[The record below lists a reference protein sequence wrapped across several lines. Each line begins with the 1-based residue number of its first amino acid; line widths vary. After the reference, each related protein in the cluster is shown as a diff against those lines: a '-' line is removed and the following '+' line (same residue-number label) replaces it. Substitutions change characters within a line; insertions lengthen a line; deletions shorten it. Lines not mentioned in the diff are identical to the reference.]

1 MTFFVASP
9 KLVPRSRRIGLCFLD
24 RPDVG
29 EQLEI
34 TRLADRKGFDSIW
47 VCETRLVRDAISVL
61 GAFAPVTS
69 KVKLASGVINIW
81 TRVPSLT
88 AMTFATLDEI
98 SRGRAILG
106 VGAYWDPL
114 AWKQGIKRRKP
125 LKAMREWVGIVRRLF
140 NLERVTFE
148 GEIMKVRDLRLDL
161 GFGRPREPI
170 HVPIYIGATGLKMME
185 LSGEIADGVLLNAF
199 TSVQYLKTS
208 LEHIGLGARKAGRK
222 MKEID
227 LPQLIGVAMSEDTEK
242 AKDEARYLVTLYL
255 GQQPHIGIASGIEE
269 DLIKE
274 INAALGGWPPRKN
287 GPQAAMKLV
296 DDKVVDMLTVAGTP
310 EECRK
315 GVSEYVKGGASYP
328 VILPITTNLKQMVKA
343 LAPS

>member
-1 MTFFVASP
+1 MTFFFALA
-9 KLVPRSRRIGLCFLD
+9 KMIPRSGRIGLCFLD
-24 RPDVG
+24 RPDVD
-29 EQLEI
+29 EQVEI
-34 TRLADRKGFDSIW
+34 ARLADRKGFDSIW

-61 GAFAPVTS
+61 GAFAPATS
-69 KVKLASGVINIW
+69 KVKLASGVVNIW

-161 GFGRPREPI
+161 GFGRPRKPI
-170 HVPIYIGATGLKMME
+170 NVPIYIGATGLKMME

-208 LEHIGLGARKAGRK
+208 LEHISLGARKAGRK
-222 MKEID
+222 MMEID
-227 LPQLIGVAMSEDTEK
+227 RPQLIGVALSEDTDK

-255 GQQPHIGIASGIEE
+255 GQQPHIGIASGIKE

-274 INAALGGWPPRKN
+274 INTALGGWPPKKD

-296 DDKVVDMLTVAGTP
+296 DDKVVDMLTIAGTP

-315 GVSEYVKGGASYP
+315 GVREYVKVGASYP
-328 VILPITTNLKQMVKA
+328 VILPITTNVKQMVRA

>member
-1 MTFFVASP
+1 M
-9 KLVPRSRRIGLCFLD
+9 D
-24 RPDVG
+24 
-29 EQLEI
+29 EQIEI
-34 TRLADRKGFDSIW
+34 TKLADKRGFDSIW
-47 VCETRLVRDAISVL
+47 ACETRLVRDAISVL
-61 GAFAPVTS
+61 GSFASVTRR
-69 KVKLASGVINIW
+69 VKLATGVINIW

-114 AWKQGIKRRKP
+114 AWKQGIERRKP
-125 LKAMREWVGIVRRLF
+125 LKAMREWVGIVKRLF

-161 GFGRPREPI
+161 GYGRPRKPVN
-170 HVPIYIGATGLKMME
+170 VPIYIGATGLKMME

-199 TSVQYLKTS
+199 TSVRYLKES
-208 LEHIGLGARKAGRK
+208 LKHIGQGARRAGRK

-227 LPQLIGVAMSEDTEK
+227 LPQLIGVAMSEDTAK
-242 AKDEARYLVTLYL
+242 AKDDARYLVTLYL
-255 GQQPHIGIASGIEE
+255 GQQPHIGIASGIKE

-274 INAALGGWPPRKN
+274 IGVALGGWPPKKN
-287 GPQAAMKLV
+287 GPKAAMKLV
-296 DDKVVDMLTVAGTP
+296 DDKLVDLLTVAGTP

-315 GVSEYVKGGASYP
+315 GIKQYANGGSVYP
-328 VILPITTNLKQMVKA
+328 VILPITTNLRDMVKA

>member
-1 MTFFVASP
+1 MDEQ
-9 KLVPRSRRIGLCFLD
+9 IG
-24 RPDVG
+24 
-29 EQLEI
+29 I
-34 TRLADRKGFDSIW
+34 TKLADKRGFDSIW
-47 VCETRLVRDAISVL
+47 ACETRLVRDAISVL
-61 GAFAPVTS
+61 GSFASVT
-69 KVKLASGVINIW
+69 KRVRLASGVINIW

-114 AWKQGIKRRKP
+114 AWKQGIKRRNP
-125 LKAMREWVGIVRRLF
+125 LKAMREWVGIVKRLF

-148 GEIMKVRDLRLDL
+148 GEIMKVRDLQLDL
-161 GFGRPREPI
+161 GHGRPRKPVN
-170 HVPIYIGATGLKMME
+170 VPIYIGATGLKMME

-199 TSVQYLKTS
+199 TSVRYLKTS
-208 LEHIGLGARKAGRK
+208 LKHVGLGARRAGRK
-222 MKEID
+222 MNEVD
-227 LPQLIGVAMSEDTEK
+227 LPQLIGVAMSEDTAK

-255 GQQPHIGIASGIEE
+255 GQQPHIGIASGIKEN
-269 DLIKE
+269 LIKE
-274 INAALGGWPPRKN
+274 INAALGGWPPKKN

-296 DDKVVDMLTVAGTP
+296 DDKLVNLLTVAGTP

-315 GVSEYVKGGASYP
+315 GIKEYVKGGASYP
-328 VILPITTNLKQMVKA
+328 VILPITTNLREMVEA